1 MLCGHMRMRSGY
13 FSLECTKFKR
23 NNMKQINVIYV
34 RCFIIV
40 IRDLAR
46 AMLSFIEF
54 THLTYCKEG
63 LIYFLMQHGVLAS
76 TIKCHKCNNDVYI
89 DKETLLYRC
98 RRWYLIKNVHNK
110 RAPCN
115 VILREVLR
123 LVLGSKSS

>member
-1 MLCGHMRMRSGY
+1 MCDVLLLLYAILH
-13 FSLECTKFKR
+13 
-23 NNMKQINVIYV
+23 
-34 RCFIIV
+34 
-40 IRDLAR
+40 AR
-46 AMLSFIEF
+46 AMLSFIKF

-63 LIYFLMQHGVLAS
+63 LINFLMQHGVLAS

-98 RRWYLIKNVHNK
+98 RKWYLIKNVHNK

-123 LVLGSKSS
+123 LVLGSIEVILTLQQFAKLLHVF